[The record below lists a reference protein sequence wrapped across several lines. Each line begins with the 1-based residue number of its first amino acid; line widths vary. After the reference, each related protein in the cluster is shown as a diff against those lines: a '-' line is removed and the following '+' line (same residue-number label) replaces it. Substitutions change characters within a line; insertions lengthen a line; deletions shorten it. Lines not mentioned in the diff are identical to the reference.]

1 MIKNTTPGHQ
11 DLIILNRALEKVEQ
25 GLLVINESAKH
36 LNGFKSL
43 QEIQS
48 RFVDVRFL
56 FWDDLICAW
65 WWLESTNL

>member
-56 FWDDLICAW
+56 F
-65 WWLESTNL
+65 

>member
-1 MIKNTTPGHQ
+1 MIKNTAPGHQ
-11 DLIILNRALEKVEQ
+11 DLIIMNRALEKVEQ

-56 FWDDLICAW
+56 FEMI
-65 WWLESTNL
+65 